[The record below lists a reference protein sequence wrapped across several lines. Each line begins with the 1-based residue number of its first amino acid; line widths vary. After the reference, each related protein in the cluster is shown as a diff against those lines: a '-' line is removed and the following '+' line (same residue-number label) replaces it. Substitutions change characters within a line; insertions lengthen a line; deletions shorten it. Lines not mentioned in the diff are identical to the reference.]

1 MPRAAPH
8 MPLKLAEAAFEKFA
22 TNGFSKVNLDEVA
35 VQAGVTK
42 GSIYC
47 HYKSKHDLVLA
58 ACMHYYRTYQE
69 KVHEV
74 MAQNSEPLD
83 RLRKVLELS
92 VHNCVIDQKNRVFT
106 TGIFALSLQFDDV
119 RSSWLQFYD
128 TVRELF
134 IGLVTA
140 AKHEGKLEV
149 EDPRFAVDMMLA
161 AIEGIKLRATFEPH
175 IADSIEQQ
183 NLVFGLLEI
192 LGYRDTASSRRGN
205 ELP

>member
-1 MPRAAPH
+1 MPRIAPH

-22 TNGFSKVNLDEVA
+22 THGFSKVNLDEVA
-35 VQAGVTK
+35 IQAGVTK

-47 HYKSKHDLVLA
+47 HYKSKHELILA

-69 KVHEV
+69 KVYEV
-74 MAQNSEPLD
+74 IAQNPDPMD
-83 RLRKVLELS
+83 RLQKVLELS

-106 TGIFALSLQFDDV
+106 TEIFALSLQFNDV
-119 RSSWLQFYD
+119 RSSWAQFYD

-140 AKHEGKLEV
+140 AKLEGKLEV
-149 EDPRFAVDMMLA
+149 EDPRSAVDMMLA

-175 IADSIEQQ
+175 IADSIEQH

-192 LGYRDTASSRRGN
+192 LGYRNAALSES
-205 ELP
+205 E